1 MKVIYKNII
10 YFRVSLQKDSKS
22 TKTPKP
28 TFLNTCT
35 KKKKKRKQQL
45 HWTGF
50 TFPGERKLNEVNKDI

>member
-35 KKKKKRKQQL
+35 KKKKKKTTTSLDRVHIPRGK
-45 HWTGF
+45 
-50 TFPGERKLNEVNKDI
+50 EIK

>member
-35 KKKKKRKQQL
+35 KKSTTTTTTTSLDRGHIPQGKVIK
-45 HWTGF
+45 
-50 TFPGERKLNEVNKDI
+50 

>member
-35 KKKKKRKQQL
+35 KKKKKENNNF
-45 HWTGF
+45 TGQ
-50 TFPGERKLNEVNKDI
+50 GSHSQGKGN

>member
-28 TFLNTCT
+28 FSKLTALKNQQQQQ
-35 KKKKKRKQQL
+35 QQL
-45 HWTGF
+45 HWTGV
-50 TFPGERKLNEVNKDI
+50 TFPGER